1 VVTATATT
9 ARAREQE
16 RRRLSR
22 ELHDGVG
29 SALAGMLMV
38 VGAAR
43 SGAGDSAGEVLGEIE
58 RGLAELAGEVRH
70 LIAELRPPALAELG
84 LDEALRRHAA
94 RLARGTGLQLT
105 VSCEGTA
112 ELPEAVELAAYRIA
126 AEAMTNAARHARARS
141 CDVALVRGD
150 RELWI
155 RAVDDGIGI
164 APGRPAGVGMTATSE
179 RAAELGGR
187 CEWSAGAGGGTVF
200 ECRLPL
206 S

>member
-1 VVTATATT
+1 MTAAATT
-9 ARAREQE
+9 TRAREQE

-43 SGAGDSAGEVLGEIE
+43 SGGGDSAGEVLGEIE

-94 RLARGTGLQLT
+94 RLARGTGLRIT
-105 VSCEGTA
+105 VTSEGTA
-112 ELPEAVELAAYRIA
+112 ELPEAVEHAAYRIA
-126 AEAMTNAARHARARS
+126 AEAMTNAARHGQARS
-141 CDVALVRGD
+141 CHVALVRGD
-150 RELWI
+150 RELRI
-155 RAVDDGIGI
+155 RVVDDGIGI
-164 APGRPAGVGMTATSE
+164 APGRRAGVGMTATRE
-179 RAAELGGR
+179 RVAELGGH
-187 CEWSAGAGGGTVF
+187 CEWTAAAGGGTVF
-200 ECRLPL
+200 DCCLAL